1 MKPTLRTRLDQL
13 SARLAELD
21 ALLAAEDA
29 TRDLD
34 RYRARSKE
42 RAEIDPVVARY
53 AAFLRAEVDLA
64 AAAELAS
71 DLELRQLVNEEREA
85 VEGRLATIEGELQG
99 MLLPRD
105 PDDERNVFIE
115 IRAGTGGDESALF
128 AADLFRM
135 YARYAER
142 QGWKVEVVSESASD
156 LGGYREIIARIG
168 GNGVYARLKFESGGH
183 RVQRVPQT
191 EAQGRIHTSACTV
204 AILPEADPVADV
216 AINPA
221 ELRIDTFRASGA
233 GGQHINKTDSAV
245 RVTHLPT
252 GTVVECQDDRSQHRN
267 RAQAMSVL
275 ASRLVDRERRER
287 LQKEA
292 AQRRS
297 LIGSGDRSERIRTYN
312 FPQGRVTDHRINL
325 TLYRIDAIM
334 DGDLDELIG
343 ALARE
348 FQAEQ
353 LAGLADA

>member
-53 AAFLRAEVDLA
+53 AAFLRAEADLA

-168 GNGVYARLKFESGGH
+168 GNGVYARAQV
-183 RVQRVPQT
+183 RV
-191 EAQGRIHTSACTV
+191 GRT
-204 AILPEADPVADV
+204 P
-216 AINPA
+216 
-221 ELRIDTFRASGA
+221 RAARSPDRGA
-233 GGQHINKTDSAV
+233 GAY
-245 RVTHLPT
+245 THL
-252 GTVVECQDDRSQHRN
+252 GMH
-267 RAQAMSVL
+267 
-275 ASRLVDRERRER
+275 
-287 LQKEA
+287 
-292 AQRRS
+292 
-297 LIGSGDRSERIRTYN
+297 SGDPARGRSRRGYRDQ
-312 FPQGRVTDHRINL
+312 PRGASHRHLPRVGSRRAAH
-325 TLYRIDAIM
+325 
-334 DGDLDELIG
+334 
-343 ALARE
+343 
-348 FQAEQ
+348 
-353 LAGLADA
+353 